1 MDPINRTQPPVGI
14 DLGTTYSVVAYVDA
28 AGRPNTL
35 PNSAGEHLTPT
46 AVLFDA
52 DEVIVGR
59 EAVRGSITETDA
71 YAECFKR
78 DMGGDAYRRPI
89 RQQTVPPEILSA
101 LVLERLKQDAT
112 EKLGPIKDVVI
123 TVPAFFDEVRRK
135 ATQDAG
141 KLAGLNVLDI
151 INEPTAAAVAYAYQ
165 QDRSS
170 GLVLTSKL
178 RERVLVCDLGGGTF
192 DVTVLEVDGHRFRT
206 IATDGDVQL
215 GGRDFDERVVN
226 LVAERFVDQHG
237 VDPRSD
243 AEDAAQ
249 LWLDASDAKH
259 ALTERS
265 KTTIVCYHLGLRLRV
280 EITRTEFEEATI
292 DLLERAEAITSQI
305 TAHARLDW
313 SKIDRVLAVGGAS
326 RMPMFTQMLAT
337 VTGKKPHRSLSADEA
352 VAQGAAIYCGMLIED
367 GSDRGSRHNLVNVN
381 SHSPGAVGLDLTTG
395 QARHCILI
403 PRNTALPCCVT
414 RVFRTARHN
423 QRSVALN
430 IRQQL
435 DSQYMQIARTVVAA
449 RSGLPPE
456 LDRKG
461 KQLVDVAN
469 DAATAQHQ
477 LNKLA
482 FGARPA
488 QAAVERIQRGTQIA
502 RLKQKLNECCQ
513 QERLLQVALGRLAI
527 EARIALPNNSRE
539 LVAIR
544 QLQSMRH
551 AKC

>member
-1 MDPINRTQPPVGI
+1 MNVARWPWKSRTFPFSSMIGI
-14 DLGTTYSVVAYVDA
+14 SA
-28 AGRPNTL
+28 AASWAPRMLYILRN
-35 PNSAGEHLTPT
+35 
-46 AVLFDA
+46 VL
-52 DEVIVGR
+52 
-59 EAVRGSITETDA
+59 
-71 YAECFKR
+71 
-78 DMGGDAYRRPI
+78 
-89 RQQTVPPEILSA
+89 LA
-101 LVLERLKQDAT
+101 LVEQPQAT
-112 EKLGPIKDVVI
+112 LLDVPRMLVDEAFRRHVVSHLSDELVREFWRSEFAGWHDRYRTEAIAPIQNR
-123 TVPAFFDEVRRK
+123 VR
-135 ATQDAG
+135 Q
-141 KLAGLNVLDI
+141 L
-151 INEPTAAAVAYAYQ
+151 
-165 QDRSS
+165 
-170 GLVLTSKL
+170 LTSPLL
-178 RERVLVCDLGGGTF
+178 RQVFAPSKRSLDLRQVM
-192 DVTVLEVDGHRFRT
+192 D
-206 IATDGDVQL
+206 
-215 GGRDFDERVVN
+215 
-226 LVAERFVDQHG
+226 
-237 VDPRSD
+237 
-243 AEDAAQ
+243 
-249 LWLDASDAKH
+249 
-259 ALTERS
+259 
-265 KTTIVCYHLGLRLRV
+265 VCYHLGLRLRV

-337 VTGKKPHRSLSADEA
+337 VTGKKPDRSLSADEA

-381 SHSPGAVGLDLTTG
+381 FHSPGAVGLDLTTG
-395 QARHCILI
+395 QARNCILI

-435 DSQYMQIARTVVAA
+435 DAQYMQIARTVVAA

-456 LDRKG
+456 LDRKR

-551 AKC
+551 ANS